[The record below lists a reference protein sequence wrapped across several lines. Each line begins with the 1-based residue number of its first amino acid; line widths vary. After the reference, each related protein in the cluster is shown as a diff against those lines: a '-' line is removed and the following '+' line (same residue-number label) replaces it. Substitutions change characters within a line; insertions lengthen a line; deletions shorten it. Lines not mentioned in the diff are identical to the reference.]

1 MVEQAPMA
9 ELIPLV
15 HPWIDQSR
23 APLYELTFPAETTD
37 QALAALCAARERWAT
52 RATYRVAWVVNL
64 AGVLQAPASQ
74 RRIFGEHLK
83 RFEPHDKAYNQGS
96 ALIVP
101 NTFVRGLV
109 TAVFWLNPP
118 SFPNQCFATAGDARI
133 WAEQQLK
140 SAGVAMPLPPAPPPR

>member
-1 MVEQAPMA
+1 MV

-15 HPWIDQSR
+15 HPWIDQAR
-23 APLYELTFPAETTD
+23 APLYELTFPSQTSD
-37 QALAALCAARERWAT
+37 QALSALCSARERWSL

-64 AGVLQAPASQ
+64 AGIVQAPASQ

-83 RFEPHDKAYNQGS
+83 RFERHDKTYNQGS

-101 NTFVRGLV
+101 NTFLRGVV

-118 SFPNQCFATAGDARI
+118 SFPNQCFGAAADARF
-133 WAEQQLK
+133 WAEQQLRA
-140 SAGVAMPLPPAPPPR
+140 AGIELPSPRHSLRP